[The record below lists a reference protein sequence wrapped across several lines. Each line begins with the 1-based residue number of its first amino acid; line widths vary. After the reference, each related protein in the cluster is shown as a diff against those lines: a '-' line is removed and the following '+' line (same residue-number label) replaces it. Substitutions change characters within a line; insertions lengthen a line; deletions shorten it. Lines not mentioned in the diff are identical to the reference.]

1 MRLTEQLEQREY
13 YLDNCGGDEYH
24 SGRWYCAHCDQE
36 ECEKREAKWYEKV
49 EW

>member
-1 MRLTEQLEQREY
+1 MLTDQLKQFQC
-13 YLDNCGGDEYH
+13 YLDNCGGDENH

-36 ECEKREAKWYEKV
+36 ECEKREANWYEKV